1 MMWVAQQH
9 SGLVVTSVTWF
20 WVTQC
25 NPEVPGFKSMCLC
38 GVSMFFLCSFSPE
51 MLVSSCSPKTCIL
64 ADF

>member
-9 SGLVVTSVTWF
+9 SGLVVTSVTS
-20 WVTQC
+20 QQ
-25 NPEVPGFKSMCLC
+25 EVPGFKSICLC